1 MKSSCLGRLLLF
13 GLLACCAP
21 AQAQPIPPGFN
32 PFLLPPLPPDAP
44 KPSPDPRNLEGA
56 WYHQDM
62 MEVFLTKTMHGDP
75 VPMNDKAK
83 ALLRERAVADKSGHP
98 LANAAVRCRPPGPIW
113 QRDINFPFAVLQ
125 IPDEI
130 DFLFEEFHGVWKIRM
145 NQPHRPSGRR
155 EYMGDSVGHWEGDT
169 LVVDT
174 TNFKDVFW
182 VNSDLTGAPL
192 SRDAHLVDRIR
203 KIDDDGPALSVVTT
217 IDDPAY
223 FTSQWSISRKFIWRP
238 DRAIFAEYDCEDD
251 VGRPDGVSRYGF
263 SDAPGPGEN

>member
-1 MKSSCLGRLLLF
+1 MSPFPGCLLFF
-13 GLLACCAP
+13 GLLYCGLP

-32 PFLLPPLPPDAP
+32 PFLLPPLPADAP

-62 MEVFLTKTMHGDP
+62 MEVFLTKTMRGDP

-83 ALLRERAVADKSGHP
+83 ALLRERADADKSGRP
-98 LANAAVRCRPPGPIW
+98 WANAAVRCRPPGPIW

-125 IPDEI
+125 RPDEI

-145 NQPHRPSGRR
+145 NQPHRSSGQRAF
-155 EYMGDSVGHWEGDT
+155 MGDSVGHWEGDS

-174 TNFKDVFW
+174 TDFKDISW
-182 VNSDLTGAPL
+182 VDSDVTGAPL
-192 SRDAHLVDRIR
+192 SRNAHLVDRIR
-203 KIDDDGPALSVVTT
+203 KIDGDDGPALSVITT

-223 FTSQWSISRKFIWRP
+223 FTAPWSISRKFIWRP
-238 DRAIFAEYDCEDD
+238 DKTIFAEYDCEDV
-251 VGRPDGVSRYGF
+251 VGRPDGISRYGLV
-263 SDAPGPGEN
+263 DEPRRGEK